1 MSSVTHTVHKLWRPQ
16 IENGSQC
23 GAYWTIY
30 SGTQR
35 DSPHLIMIV
44 CTCFFDMRDVCLY
57 INPTE
62 GDRSW
67 VESSDLPIKGW
78 IGVYSCCVYAGSE
91 TGWDY
96 RARAVVY
103 SIFFHLR
110 LKPSVTA
117 SFSFSQRTISCLAS
131 TPLLLSQ
138 QLSFNLSVFRQCL
151 VFSLSFVRIW

>member
-1 MSSVTHTVHKLWRPQ
+1 MSSITHIQVMTGPKLRTAHIVGRTGFFIQACRETASPQ
-16 IENGSQC
+16 
-23 GAYWTIY
+23 
-30 SGTQR
+30 
-35 DSPHLIMIV
+35 LIMTV
-44 CTCFFDMRDVCLY
+44 CTCSFDMRDVCLY

-78 IGVYSCCVYAGSE
+78 IGVYSCCVYARSE

-110 LKPSVTA
+110 LTNHLSLPPFLSLSVPFQV
-117 SFSFSQRTISCLAS
+117 SSS

-138 QLSFNLSVFRQCL
+138 QLSFSLCL
-151 VFSLSFVRIW
+151 QTILISLLAFVRIW